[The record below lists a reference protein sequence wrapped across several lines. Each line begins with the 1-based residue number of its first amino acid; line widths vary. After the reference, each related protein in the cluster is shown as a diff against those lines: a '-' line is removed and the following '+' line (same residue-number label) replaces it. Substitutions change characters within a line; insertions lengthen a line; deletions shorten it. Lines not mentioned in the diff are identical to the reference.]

1 MPRRHLL
8 AWGAVACLG
17 NAPALAAPTAP
28 ERSRIERLIRHVETQ
43 KGVAFIRNGREY
55 TAQEAAQF
63 LRGKLEA
70 NGKDVSTA
78 REFIDRIAT
87 RSSTSGA
94 LYQIRLANGALV
106 PVAAF
111 LGDELKRIESKPD

>member
-1 MPRRHLL
+1 MHRRHLL
-8 AWGAVACLG
+8 AWAVVACLG
-17 NAPALAAPTAP
+17 NAPALAAPTAL
-28 ERSRIERLIRHVETQ
+28 EQSRIERLIHHVETQ

-55 TAQEAAQF
+55 TAQEAAKF
-63 LRGKLEA
+63 LRGKVEA

-106 PVAAF
+106 PAAAF